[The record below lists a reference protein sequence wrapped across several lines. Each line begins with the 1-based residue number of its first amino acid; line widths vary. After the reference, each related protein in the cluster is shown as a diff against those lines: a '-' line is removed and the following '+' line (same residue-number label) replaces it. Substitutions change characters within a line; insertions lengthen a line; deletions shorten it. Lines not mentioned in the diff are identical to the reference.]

1 MKKWVV
7 SPLNKENAK
16 RISEQFSIHILPAM
30 LIDIM
35 GMKDDSEIEEF
46 LSDDVDFT
54 DPYLVMDM
62 DKAVD
67 RITRAINEN
76 ERICVYGDYD
86 ADGVTS
92 TALLYSYLLSVGA
105 DAMYYI
111 PARET
116 EGYGLNNKAIDT
128 LKENY
133 VNLIITVDN
142 GVSAYEQVEYANS
155 LGIDTVV
162 TDHHAPPAQLPNA
175 VAVVNPHREDDQSP
189 FKQFSG
195 VGIAFKLVMAL
206 EDDELDID
214 SLLDRFSDIAA
225 MGTMGDVVSL
235 TGENRYL
242 VKEGLKRINS
252 NARLGIHELRKD
264 AGTDKKIQ
272 TAGGVAFTLIPR
284 INAGGRLG
292 LSQKSVDLLLS
303 ENNEEASAIAQ
314 ELGEDNRNRQALEH
328 EILKSVEKTLQEDH
342 LIRYRK
348 VIVVAGEGWHQGVIG
363 IVAARIK
370 DRYGKPTVIISYDGE
385 NAKGSGR
392 SVEGFALCDAVS
404 YCKELLTIFGGHPMA
419 AGMSLPTSNIDAFRE
434 KLNEY
439 ADSLKNTFYPIL
451 DISCKLNPAA
461 ISVDMAESLSQLEPY
476 GSGNPT
482 PVFGIYNMTLTNI
495 VPLSGGKHLRL
506 VFRRNRSEISGLL
519 FGVSPDDFPYEK
531 DDILNIAATLDTN
544 EYNSVKS
551 VSIIIKEL
559 SFANSDNEELMK
571 SNVLFEEL
579 MIGKPLTDEM
589 KIQLKVTRDDFV
601 IVYRYLRSVG
611 EFKFTADILHNR
623 INNRNI
629 TLGKLMLIIE
639 SMSELGLITTHP
651 TSQGLNISVVQN
663 PPKVNILSAP
673 ILMRNQELRG

>member
-16 RISEQFSIHILPAM
+16 RISEQFGVSILPAM

-35 GMKDDSEIEEF
+35 GFRDDNEIEEF
-46 LSDDVDFT
+46 LSDDSDFS
-54 DPYLVMDM
+54 DPYLMMDM
-62 DKAVD
+62 EKAVI

-92 TALLYSYLLSVGA
+92 TALLYSYLLSVNA
-105 DAMYYI
+105 DVMYYI
-111 PARET
+111 PAREN

-133 VNLIITVDN
+133 VDLIITVDN
-142 GVSAYEQVEYANS
+142 GVSACEQIEYANS
-155 LGIDTVV
+155 LGIDTIV
-162 TDHHAPPAQLPNA
+162 TDHHTPPEKLPDA
-175 VAVVNPHREDDQSP
+175 VAVVDPHRDDDQSP
-189 FKQFSG
+189 FKYFSG

-206 EDDELDID
+206 EDDELNVDI
-214 SLLDRFSDIAA
+214 LLDRFSDIAA
-225 MGTMGDVVSL
+225 MGTIGDVVSL

-252 NARLGIHELRKD
+252 NERLGIHELRKE
-264 AGTDKKIQ
+264 AGAENKVQ
-272 TAGGVAFTLIPR
+272 SAGGVAFTLVPR

-303 ENNEEASAIAQ
+303 DNIEEASAIAR
-314 ELGEDNRNRQALEH
+314 ELGEDNRNRQSLEQ
-328 EILKSVEKTLQEDH
+328 EILKSVEKTLEEND
-342 LIRYRK
+342 LIKYRK

-370 DRYGKPTVIISYDGE
+370 DRYGKPTVIISYDGA

-392 SVEGFALCDAVS
+392 SVEGFTLCDAVS
-404 YCKELLTIFGGHPMA
+404 YCKDLLTIFGGHPMA

-439 ADSLKNTFYPIL
+439 ADSLKNTFYPVL
-451 DISCKLNPAA
+451 NISCKLNPAA
-461 ISVDMAESLSQLEPY
+461 INADMAESLSQLEPY
-476 GSGNPT
+476 GSGNPA

-506 VFRRNRSEISGLL
+506 VLKRSNSEISGLL
-519 FGVSPDDFPYEK
+519 FGVSLDDFPYVK
-531 DDILNIAATLDTN
+531 GDVLNVAVTLDIN
-544 EYNSVKS
+544 VYNSVKS
-551 VSIIIKEL
+551 VSIIVKEI
-559 SFANSDNEELMK
+559 SFADTYNEELMA
-571 SNVLFEEL
+571 SNTLFEEL
-579 MIGKPLTDEM
+579 MIGKALTDEM
-589 KIQLKVTRDDFV
+589 KNQLKVTRDDFV
-601 IVYRYLRSVG
+601 IVYRYLRNVG
-611 EFKFTADILHNR
+611 SFKFTADILHNR
-623 INNRNI
+623 INNKNI

-639 SMSELGLITTHP
+639 SMRELGLISTHQ

-663 PPKVNILSAP
+663 PSKVNIFSAP
-673 ILMRNQELRG
+673 ILIKNQELRG